1 MQLKVRLK
9 QRVAPWWWTAE
20 LHLLIPVQM
29 ASRQNQRQKG
39 LFRHENIFY
48 TAFNHTDLSYF
59 FVKIRLVLSIYSS
72 AIK

>member
-29 ASRQNQRQKG
+29 ASRQNQTERSLQTRK
-39 LFRHENIFY
+39 
-48 TAFNHTDLSYF
+48 YF
-59 FVKIRLVLSIYSS
+59 LYSF
-72 AIK
+72 